1 MYLRKIGNK
10 WYFSIMVDMAD
21 GTRKRIERVGGRT
34 KTEAREAALAL
45 VRKEDKFGRL
55 LEPKKIKFD
64 EYLDIWFQNQV
75 QGVLAK
81 NTVDSY
87 RHIVAQLKEAFGS
100 YLLCNISTPILQNY
114 FNSLQN
120 EYAFSTITQLRGVLT
135 KIFNDAIHIYEYI
148 DKNPVRSAKIRRSL
162 NTNINER
169 TASFFSKA
177 DIHLIIERWKNNPVF
192 YLPIMLAY
200 HMGMRMGECLAL
212 RWDDID
218 FEGRMIHVCRNQ
230 YDKDGVVDVKKR
242 TKNRKDRYIEMDQAI
257 CEILE
262 AWKERQKSCQK
273 EYGVFYTKSGYVC
286 THLDGTKTTSNNLR
300 YFNTWCAENHLPGTF
315 HSLRHTHATQ
325 LLDAGMDLDYVSK
338 RLGHSSILLTSKTY
352 VHVSTNRRQKGISV
366 MDKELLTTGSPTP
379 SRSSANPKKLRKK

>member
-55 LEPKKIKFD
+55 LEPKKIKFS

-87 RHIVAQLKEAFGS
+87 RHIVAQLKDDLGS
-100 YLLCNISTPILQNY
+100 YLLCNVSAPILQNY
-114 FNSLQN
+114 FNTLQVR
-120 EYAFSTITQLRGVLT
+120 YAFSTLSQLRGVLT
-135 KIFNDAIHIYEYI
+135 KIFNDAIRIYEYI
-148 DKNPVRSAKIRRSL
+148 DKNPVRSTKIRHSL
-162 NTNINER
+162 NNNVNEHR
-169 TASFFSKA
+169 ATFFSKE
-177 DIHLIIERWKNNPVF
+177 DLHMIISRWKDNPVF

-212 RWDDID
+212 RWTDID
-218 FEGRMIHVCRNQ
+218 FDVRLIHVCRNQ
-230 YDKDGVVDVKKR
+230 YDKNGVVDVKKR

-257 CEILE
+257 YEILE
-262 AWKERQKSCQK
+262 AWKERQKACQK
-273 EYGVFYTKSGYVC
+273 EYGAFYTKSDYVC
-286 THLDGTKTTSNNLR
+286 THLDGSKTTSNNLR

-352 VHVSTNRRQKGISV
+352 VHVSTNRRMKGISI
-366 MDKELLTTGSPTP
+366 MDKELLTTDSPAQ
-379 SRSSANPKKLRKK
+379 SRSSAKTKKLRKK

>member
-55 LEPKKIKFD
+55 LEPKKIKFS

-87 RHIVAQLKEAFGS
+87 RHIVAQLKDDLGS
-100 YLLCNISTPILQNY
+100 YLLCNVSAPILQNY
-114 FNSLQN
+114 FNTLQVR
-120 EYAFSTITQLRGVLT
+120 YAFSTLSQLRGVLT
-135 KIFNDAIHIYEYI
+135 KIFNDAIRIYEYI
-148 DKNPVRSAKIRRSL
+148 DKNPVRSTKIRHSL
-162 NTNINER
+162 NNNVNEHR
-169 TASFFSKA
+169 ATFFSKE
-177 DIHLIIERWKNNPVF
+177 DLHMIISRWKDNPVF

-212 RWDDID
+212 RWTDID
-218 FEGRMIHVCRNQ
+218 FDVRLIHVCRNQ
-230 YDKDGVVDVKKR
+230 YDKNGVVDVKKR
-242 TKNRKDRYIEMDQAI
+242 TKNRRDRYIEMDQAI
-257 CEILE
+257 YEILE
-262 AWKERQKSCQK
+262 AWKERQKACQE
-273 EYGVFYTKSGYVC
+273 EYGAFYTKSDYVC
-286 THLDGTKTTSNNLR
+286 THLDGSKTTSNNLR

-352 VHVSTNRRQKGISV
+352 VHVSTNRRMKGISI
-366 MDKELLTTGSPTP
+366 MDKELLTTDSPAQ
-379 SRSSANPKKLRKK
+379 SRSSAKTKKLRKK